1 VQLVTSGL
9 FREIINMSQ
18 TARYVR
24 NGAWAGIGFYT
35 ITAVTLLTLSMS
47 YDRVPHTAVGREIP
61 VALVERIG
69 HVLPVVL
76 HG

>member
-1 VQLVTSGL
+1 
-9 FREIINMSQ
+9 MSQ
-18 TARYVR
+18 TVKYVR

-47 YDRVPHTAVGREIP
+47 YDRVHPTVVGRDIP
-61 VALVERIG
+61 VALIERIG
-69 HVLPVVL
+69 HALPLVV